1 MTLLRPEIDHLDEPS
16 YQLFIKARQREQW
29 SARELLGTGETVLD
43 EQGVERAW
51 RLASTSYYAEQAG
64 LVAAAELVV
73 GTEDLAVRMSLAT
86 AVDDEAR
93 HSDAF
98 LAYAVARGG
107 DLADVYQDGS
117 YLDELHATLSAA
129 GQAEKFLMHT
139 MFEGLAADEF
149 ILLQRIFA
157 GDPLA
162 EIYKHVRADET
173 RHVAIG
179 LNYLRRS
186 YASPAG
192 REEWDAHGADWEQ
205 RGLDVINLPAA
216 CLGLADLMGRPA
228 EEIERWFLHRHRARL
243 RGVGIR
249 IPEGGERWS
258 SRRCESTP

>member
-1 MTLLRPEIDHLDEPS
+1 MTLLKPEIEHLDDSS
-16 YQLFIKARQREQW
+16 YQLFVRAGRRERW
-29 SARELLGTGETVLD
+29 SARELIGSGQTVLD
-43 EQGVERAW
+43 EAGVEQAW

-107 DLADVYQDGS
+107 ELADVFQDGG
-117 YLDELHATLSAA
+117 YLDELHETLSAA
-129 GQAEKFLMHT
+129 SQAEKFLMHT
-139 MFEGLAADEF
+139 MFEGMAADEF
-149 ILLQRIFA
+149 ILLQRVFE

-162 EIYKHVRADET
+162 EIYRHVRSDET

-186 YASPAG
+186 YATPTG
-192 REEWDAHGADWEQ
+192 REEWDAHSVEWEQ
-205 RGLDVINLPAA
+205 RGMNVLNLPDA
-216 CLGLADLMGRPA
+216 CVGLAALVGRPA
-228 EEIERWFLHRHRARL
+228 EQIEGWFMRRHRARL

-249 IPEGGERWS
+249 IPEGR
-258 SRRCESTP
+258 

>member
-1 MTLLRPEIDHLDEPS
+1 MTLLRPEIEHLDEPS
-16 YQLFIKARQREQW
+16 YQLFVRARERERW
-29 SARELLGTGETVLD
+29 SARELIGTGQTVLD
-43 EQGVERAW
+43 DDGLERAW
-51 RLASTSYYAEQAG
+51 RLASTSYWAEQAG

-107 DLADVYQDGS
+107 ELAEVYQDGS

-129 GQAEKFLMHT
+129 DQAEKFLMHT

-162 EIYKHVRADET
+162 EIYRHVRADET

-186 YASPAG
+186 YASKDG
-192 REEWDAHGADWEQ
+192 RENWDAHGAEWER
-205 RGLDVINLPAA
+205 RGLAVINLPAA
-216 CLGLADLMGRPA
+216 CTGLAELTGQPA
-228 EEIERWFLHRHRARL
+228 ERIERWFMHRHRARL

-249 IPEGGERWS
+249 IPE
-258 SRRCESTP
+258 RR